1 VREFSEKQ
9 KKELKKTLDTVGV
22 VRDFAFTEQQSDIDL
37 SLSHPALFAFLE
49 IVYFAAFSGC
59 DG

>member
-22 VRDFAFTEQQSDIDL
+22 VRDSAFTRTYAA
-37 SLSHPALFAFLE
+37 HPRA
-49 IVYFAAFSGC
+49 YNTSQK
-59 DG
+59 